1 MIDEWMLQFS
11 AVGRMA
17 LAMGLGACIGWER
30 EKAARPA
37 GLRTHMTVALA
48 ASLITVLA
56 EAIAHTAPREGFAT
70 DPTRVLEAVVTGVS
84 FLGAGT
90 IFASRDGSGVHG
102 LTTAGSLL
110 ATATI
115 ATAAGVHAYVIAV
128 SGTALLL
135 VVLGVLRRLDIGTAK
150 AEEAKDARTPA
161 AVPST

>member
-1 MIDEWMLQFS
+1 MIDEWLLQLS
-11 AVGRMA
+11 AVGRIA
-17 LAMGLGACIGWER
+17 LAMGLAACIGWER

-56 EAIAHTAPREGFAT
+56 EAMAHTAPREGFAT

-135 VVLGVLRRLDIGTAK
+135 LVLGVLRRLDVGVRKGEEAADAK
-150 AEEAKDARTPA
+150 APA
-161 AVPST
+161 AAPST

>member
-1 MIDEWMLQFS
+1 MIDEWLLQLS
-11 AVGRMA
+11 AVGRIA
-17 LAMGLGACIGWER
+17 LAMGLAACIGWER

-56 EAIAHTAPREGFAT
+56 EAMAHTAPREGFAT

-135 VVLGVLRRLDIGTAK
+135 LVLGVLRRLDVGVRK
-150 AEEAKDARTPA
+150 GEEAADTTAPA
-161 AVPST
+161 AAPST

>member
-1 MIDEWMLQFS
+1 MIDEWMLQLS
-11 AVGRMA
+11 AVGRIA
-17 LAMGLGACIGWER
+17 LAMGLAACIGWER

-56 EAIAHTAPREGFAT
+56 EAMAHTAPREGFAT

-135 VVLGVLRRLDIGTAK
+135 IVLGVLRRLDVGTPKPAETTDAK
-150 AEEAKDARTPA
+150 APA
-161 AVPST
+161 AAPST